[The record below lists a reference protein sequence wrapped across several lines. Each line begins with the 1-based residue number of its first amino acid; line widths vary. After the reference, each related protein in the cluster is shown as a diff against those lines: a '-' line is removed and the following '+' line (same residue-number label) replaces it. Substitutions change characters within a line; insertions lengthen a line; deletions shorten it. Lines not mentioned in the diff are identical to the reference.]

1 MVRPPPTST
10 RTYTLFPY
18 TTLFRSNAD
27 CRVETYFVT
36 PPLKPELGLRVTFL
50 PLCYN
55 DIRTRLQG
63 MRIDA
68 LLCMVAPPGDDGCC
82 SFGVAVNFAAE
93 LWPDNPVRIAHIN
106 PRMPRTAGDAGI
118 PFDAL
123 TDYVEGEQ
131 EANRK
136 SKPLNSSHL

>member
-63 MRIDA
+63 LRIDA
-68 LLCMVAPPGDDGCC
+68 LLCMVAPPGDDR
-82 SFGVAVNFAAE
+82 SEEHTSELQSLMRISYAVFCWKKTKKKENTH
-93 LWPDNPVRIAHIN
+93 DKIKHQNTRNKQI
-106 PRMPRTAGDAGI
+106 
-118 PFDAL
+118 
-123 TDYVEGEQ
+123 
-131 EANRK
+131 
-136 SKPLNSSHL
+136 

>member
-63 MRIDA
+63 LRIDA

-82 SFGVAVNFAAE
+82 SFGVAVEFAAE
-93 LWPDNPVRIAHIN
+93 LWPDIPVRLAH
-106 PRMPRTAGDAGI
+106 D
-118 PFDAL
+118 
-123 TDYVEGEQ
+123 
-131 EANRK
+131 RK
-136 SKPLNSSHL
+136 STRLHSSYSCAPCMPSHA

>member
-63 MRIDA
+63 LRIDA
-68 LLCMVAPPGDDGCC
+68 LLCMVAPPGDDGCR
-82 SFGVAVNFAAE
+82 SEEHTSELQSLMRISYAVFC
-93 LWPDNPVRIAHIN
+93 LKKKKKI
-106 PRMPRTAGDAGI
+106 I
-118 PFDAL
+118 PEKHTYKCTHDI
-123 TDYVEGEQ
+123 
-131 EANRK
+131 
-136 SKPLNSSHL
+136 H

>member
-1 MVRPPPTST
+1 MDAGEALGPMTFTGIFIPGVNNHD
-10 RTYTLFPY
+10 YLA
-18 TTLFRSNAD
+18 NAD

-63 MRIDA
+63 LRIAA

-82 SFGVAVNFAAE
+82 SFGVAVAFAAE
-93 LWPDNPVRIAHIN
+93 LCPHIPVPLAPIPPPLPPPPAH
-106 PRMPRTAGDAGI
+106 PGLP
-118 PFDAL
+118 
-123 TDYVEGEQ
+123 
-131 EANRK
+131 
-136 SKPLNSSHL
+136 